1 MNPFNP
7 QCYILQV
14 LHVMSFMI
22 EVVGVGIQ
30 PHAAPLAQYLPGLWD
45 ESADHNMLRCAIL
58 TTLVHMVTGLMV
70 SITRYFLLIPLVPSI
85 PMRLRFNVLE

>member
-1 MNPFNP
+1 MV
-7 QCYILQV
+7 YIHFHKARDYFFSHLQAYWLHIDADAYCFLQV

-30 PHAAPLAQYLPGLWD
+30 PHVAPLAQYLPSLWS

-70 SITRYFLLIPLVPSI
+70 STR
-85 PMRLRFNVLE
+85 

>member
-1 MNPFNP
+1 MNF
-7 QCYILQV
+7 CVAQV

-30 PHAAPLAQYLPGLWD
+30 PHVAPLAQYLPGLWS

-58 TTLVHMVTGLMV
+58 TTLIHIVTGLMV
-70 SITRYFLLIPLVPSI
+70 SGSHECFGSLSVILYL
-85 PMRLRFNVLE
+85 

>member
-1 MNPFNP
+1 MSERQQVQKKERRKRKGRKNEF
-7 QCYILQV
+7 YFLQV

-30 PHAAPLAQYLPGLWD
+30 PHVAPLAQYLPGLWS

-70 SITRYFLLIPLVPSI
+70 SK
-85 PMRLRFNVLE
+85 NQ

>member
-1 MNPFNP
+1 
-7 QCYILQV
+7 
-14 LHVMSFMI
+14 MSFMI

-30 PHAAPLAQYLPGLWD
+30 PHVAPLAQYLPGLWS

-70 SITRYFLLIPLVPSI
+70 STEQCRNLQIAAEPLP
-85 PMRLRFNVLE
+85 VLS